1 MIAMFGSSDA
11 SSPPHPAPISD
22 SAMALARAVLMH
34 GPISRGDLGRR
45 LNLSPASLTRL
56 SRPFFDRG
64 LFVEVSDESATGV
77 GRPTRPL
84 DVRMDGRRFVGVK
97 LTANDAFGVLTDL
110 RTTELASAERTLT
123 DRSVDAVVTDL
134 VALIGDLAG
143 AETIAAVGVSVGGN
157 VAGSRIVTRA
167 PFLGW
172 RDVHLADALEARLGV
187 PVLIENDV
195 AGLAAAEQW
204 FGAGRTASSFAVLT
218 IGVGVG
224 YGLVVN
230 DQVISTRNSGLGLGG
245 HVPLDSDGPACDS
258 GHHGCSDALLTESA
272 ISGQVGRMLGRAV
285 GYPEALA
292 LAEAGDP
299 VALGVL
305 QTSGRALGRLVALI
319 TNLAMVD
326 TIVLSGEGMGLWTI
340 VSAEIV
346 RAARD
351 GRDPEATPLDIR
363 VDDGGT
369 SSWARGAAA
378 VAIQHTLANLV
389 LAPETR
395 ETGWAQRERRR
406 E

>member
-1 MIAMFGSSDA
+1 MFGSTDA
-11 SSPPHPAPISD
+11 SPPLQQAPLSE

-45 LNLSPASLTRL
+45 LHLSPASLTRL

-64 LFVEVSDESATGV
+64 LFVEVSDETTTGV

-97 LTANDAFGVLTDL
+97 LTADEAFGVLTDL
-110 RTTELASAERTLT
+110 RTTELASAERTLAART
-123 DRSVDAVVTDL
+123 VDSVVADL
-134 VALIGDLAG
+134 VALIGELSATE
-143 AETIAAVGVSVGGN
+143 AVAAVGVSVGGN
-157 VAGSRIVTRA
+157 VTGSRVVTRA

-172 RDVHLADALEARLGV
+172 RDVDLADALEERLGV

-195 AGLAAAEQW
+195 ASLAAAEQW
-204 FGAGRTASSFAVLT
+204 FGAGRSAASFAVLT

-230 DQVISTRNSGLGLGG
+230 DTVISTRNSGLGLGG
-245 HVPLDSDGPACDS
+245 HVPLDPDGPVCEA
-258 GHHGCSDALLTESA
+258 GHLGCSDVMLTESA
-272 ISGQVGRMLGRAV
+272 IRSEVGRMLGREV
-285 GYPEALA
+285 GYAEALA
-292 LAEAGDP
+292 LAGAGDP

-326 TIVLSGEGMGLWTI
+326 TIVLSGEGMGLWNI

-346 RAARD
+346 QAARD
-351 GRDPEATPLDIR
+351 GRDPEATPLQIS

-378 VAIQHTLANLV
+378 VAIQHTLARLT
-389 LAPETR
+389 LDPEPR
-395 ETGWAQRERRR
+395 DAGWPRR
-406 E
+406 